1 MRTSTIVCFM
11 FLAFQAAA
19 ALGAC
24 DPVRLAYVDQHRP
37 PYYLGTGNK
46 PASPP
51 GASVDLLNEIVASV
65 GCTVSVSRLPY
76 LRVRTA
82 LEANLI
88 DAAPL
93 AAEGQD
99 SEQFAFPL
107 DKSGKPDTTKAMR
120 MHTFLFMRASDKVAA
135 DGDPLQLL
143 AGKRIGVVHGA
154 AITRPLRELGLQ
166 VDDGAANA
174 HRNVEK
180 LMLGRIDVFAISLI
194 TPTDVDA
201 LVAARYGKEI
211 VRIDKP
217 AQTMHMWLA
226 FSKPYYAQHRER
238 VEAMWRWVGNNGN
251 TRFGELLRKYDKAQ

>member
-1 MRTSTIVCFM
+1 MRTSTIFCFTL
-11 FLAFQAAA
+11 FAFQTAA

-24 DPVRLAYVDQHRP
+24 VPVRLAYVDQHRP
-37 PYYLGTGNK
+37 PYYLGTGIK

-51 GASVDLLNEIVASV
+51 GASVDLLNEIVASA
-65 GCTVSVSRLPY
+65 GCTATMSRLPY
-76 LRVRTA
+76 LRVRSA

-88 DAAPL
+88 DATPL

-99 SEQFAFPL
+99 TEQFAFPL
-107 DKSGKPDTTKAMR
+107 DKGGKLDTNKAMR
-120 MHTFLFMRASDKVAA
+120 MHTFLFMRASDKVAVEA
-135 DGDPLQLL
+135 DPLPLL

-154 AITRPLRELGLQ
+154 AITKPLRELGLQ

-201 LVAARYGKEI
+201 LVAGRYGKAI

-226 FSKPYYAQHRER
+226 FSKPYYAQNRER
-238 VEAMWRWVGNNGN
+238 VETMWRWVGSNGN
-251 TRFGELLRKYDKAQ
+251 ARFGELLRKYDKTQ